1 MITTRDAQITRIMAM
16 RQQQD
21 HDLAHVRT
29 FRSRGESQAFI
40 ERFLDGSWADRRCF
54 IVGGGPSLKGFDFER
69 LRGERV
75 IAVNKAFYDVPFA
88 DIMFSMDRPF
98 LDLIMQGKLNKDGKD
113 YRVAFETFEGAK
125 LWLDISNYS
134 YPLFVYSIPSAGEIG
149 WTKSLKE
156 GLYHGHNSGY
166 GALNL
171 AMVLGADPIYLL
183 GYDCSKGP
191 AGEKNYH
198 DGYPSGANPDAMNV
212 FKRDFEAGAAL
223 FNGKLRIINL
233 NPNSA
238 LRCFGFGDVDQVLP
252 MILPT
257 ELDVHS

>member
-1 MITTRDAQITRIMAM
+1 MITTRDARVTRIMDM
-16 RQQQD
+16 RQQQERD
-21 HDLAHVRT
+21 RAHVRT
-29 FRSRGESQAFI
+29 YRSRGESQAFI
-40 ERFLDGSWADRRCF
+40 ERFPDGLWAGWRCF
-54 IVGGGPSLKGFDFER
+54 IVGGGPSLKSFDFEQ

-75 IAVNKAFYDVPFA
+75 IVVNKAFFDVPFA
-88 DIMFSMDRPF
+88 DIMFAMDRPF

-113 YRVAFETFEGAK
+113 YQRAFESFEGAK

-156 GLYHGHNSGY
+156 GLYHGQNSGY

-183 GYDCSKGP
+183 GYDCSRGP

-198 DGYPSGANPDAMNV
+198 DGYPSGGNPDALNI
-212 FKRDFEAGAAL
+212 FKRAFEAGAAL
-223 FNGKLRIINL
+223 LNGRPRIVNL

-238 LRCFGFGDVDQVLP
+238 LRCFEFGDKDSLWR
-252 MILPT
+252 
-257 ELDVHS
+257 

>member
-1 MITTRDAQITRIMAM
+1 MSAMITTRDARVGRIMAM
-16 RQQQD
+16 RQQQQRD
-21 HDLAHVRT
+21 RARVRT

-40 ERFLDGSWADRRCF
+40 ERFSDGSWSGRRCF

-75 IAVNKAFYDVPFA
+75 IAVNKAFLDVPFA
-88 DIMFSMDRPF
+88 DIVFGMDRSF
-98 LDLIMQGKLNKDGKD
+98 LDLIMTGRLGEN
-113 YRVAFETFEGAK
+113 YRQAFESFGGVK
-125 LWLDISNYS
+125 LWLDLSNYS
-134 YPLFVYSIPSAGEIG
+134 YPPGVYSVPSAGEIG
-149 WTKSLKE
+149 WTKSLYE
-156 GLYHGHNSGY
+156 GLYNGRNSGY

-198 DGYPSGANPDAMNV
+198 DGYPSGAKPDAMNI
-212 FKRDFEAGAAL
+212 FRRAFEAGAAL
-223 FNGKLRIINL
+223 LNGKPRIINL

-238 LRCFGFGDVDQVLP
+238 LRCFGFGDVDLVLP

-257 ELDVHS
+257 ELDVHP